1 MCVCVCV
8 SCFFGCFCVFGLK
21 KEVLPS
27 KLLVLALLLGCG
39 CIGFQIVKDLV
50 AEEKE
55 LVCRAS
61 PYLENEGHVFFFFLL
76 QAAARLLHKDV
87 TDLCC
92 CNLASCTSFQLKL
105 FHSRGFII
113 SSLLFHPFWTSSTSI
128 HAY

>member
-1 MCVCVCV
+1 VCVCV

-21 KEVLPS
+21 REVLPS

-55 LVCRAS
+55 LVCTAS
-61 PYLENEGHVFFFFLL
+61 PYFDSEGHVFFFFFL

-87 TDLCC
+87 TALCC
-92 CNLASCTSFQLKL
+92 WNLASSTSFQLKL

-113 SSLLFHPFWTSSTSI
+113 SLLLFHPFWASSTSI